1 MDKQK
6 KGVRLE
12 HISKIYTDPKTG
24 KEFYAVQD
32 TTLDIEPGSFVT
44 LLGPSG
50 CGKTTTLRM
59 IAGFESPDEGDIYL
73 GDEAINALTPNK
85 RDTAMV
91 FQSYALLPHYNVFDN
106 VAYGLKI
113 RKLPKEEIYERV
125 MNILKLVEME
135 GMESRMTNQLS
146 GGQQQR
152 VALARAL
159 VIEPSVLLFDEP
171 LSNLDAKLR
180 VTMRTEIRKIQQKVG
195 ITAIYVTHDQSEAM
209 SISDKIII
217 MSKGKVEQIGT
228 PREIYYHPN
237 SRFVADFIGES
248 NIVPGIMI
256 RDELVEIFGTRF
268 ACVDK
273 GFGNNKPVDVVI
285 RPEDIDLVKPED
297 GTLQGVVTHLI
308 FKGVHYEMEVTTPD
322 GFEWLVHSTDMFPVG
337 RQVGIHVEPFEIQ
350 IMNKPASED
359 EEALGVNE

>member
-1 MDKQK
+1 MEKQK
-6 KGVRLE
+6 KGVCLE
-12 HISKIYTDPKTG
+12 HISKIYNDPKTG

-32 TTLDIEPGSFVT
+32 TTLDIEPGTFVT

-59 IAGFESPDEGDIYL
+59 IAGFESPDEGEIYL
-73 GDEAINALTPNK
+73 GDEAINSLTPNK

-113 RKLPKEEIYERV
+113 RKVPKEEIRERV
-125 MNILKLVEME
+125 LNILKLVEMD

-228 PREIYYHPN
+228 PREIYYHPK
-237 SRFVADFIGES
+237 SRFVADFIGEANFLKAKVKS
-248 NIVPGIMI
+248 VNGEKAVIDVIGEEI
-256 RDELVEIFGTRF
+256 EVNNYGEKVAGEEASLVL
-268 ACVDK
+268 
-273 GFGNNKPVDVVI
+273 
-285 RPEDIDLVKPED
+285 RPEAVVLSEKGLLE
-297 GTLQGVVTHLI
+297 GTVTL
-308 FKGVHYEMEVTTPD
+308 
-322 GFEWLVHSTDMFPVG
+322 STFMGSYQYYQVMVGDM
-337 RQVGIHVEPFEIQ
+337 EIQ
-350 IMNKPASED
+350 ITDYNPVNRRIYEVGEKAYLDFDPH
-359 EEALGVNE
+359 GVYIL